1 MSYNVLTVSPFD
13 RQLKRLVR
21 KYPSLKNEYALLIE
35 IIVVGP
41 VPGVALSNNCFKI
54 RVAIK

>member
-1 MSYNVLTVSPFD
+1 MSYNVLTVPLFD

-35 IIVVGP
+35 KIVIGP
-41 VPGVALSNNCFKI
+41 VI
-54 RVAIK
+54 D